1 MVSGGYDNTIKVW
14 RLSDNILLRTI
25 NPFDVGPY
33 EGSLSIAPNGLW
45 MAAIGQD
52 NDGYKLKVFH
62 TSDGSVIASYE
73 LAGRPGHTAFSPDSQ
88 TVVVDSANL
97 NGSPTPVTFY
107 PAAGGTPVPM
117 IWYSGATPNAIGGV
131 GVGYSP
137 DGGSVALW
145 YETVGGT
152 GDLRV
157 YPSAGPWT
165 QYGYVDYG
173 SYGGSQNVWSMSGF
187 IGESNGTGPNIYAVS
202 AECNPK
208 CPSAYSESGSG
219 EWTTFSPDGTH
230 FSVGLSSGP
239 PVSVWAS
246 LVTLTAGVWTHT
258 AQIDLEPSPGGST
271 YPPWPTFSPDS
282 GTLAVGT
289 DTRIGLFQ
297 VSNGAFLNNVTSGS
311 TYVYTTAYSPNG
323 QMAASIA
330 DAVTGQPNLHIW
342 NAQTGAQIA
351 AVEDATVSYLYAYAE
366 TNAVFSPDNT
376 LLAVT
381 GLGVLNVYDTAD
393 GSLNR
398 NLAISATG
406 VAFSPDGTTFA
417 VNGPTSTNSQFSLY
431 SVKDGSLIKSVSYP
445 GGYGPVAYAYD
456 GSFILSTTQF
466 GVDLRDPT
474 SLTVSRSIKPGEEIS
489 AAALS
494 PDSQTVAMA
503 VYSKPT
509 VQVYLYRI
517 ADGSLSGTLTAGAS
531 ALQALAFSPDGHY
544 VAGGGEDS
552 VLYLWRTSDG
562 ILAQSYNQETG
573 YLGADVLNLLSIAYS
588 PDGTQLFYG
597 RSDATSVMIANP
609 LYLPFVESL
618 TVPATVVGGSKV
630 TGTVSLTAAAT
641 SPGIPVSLTS
651 NNTAAKPTA
660 GITVPTGAPSANFTI
675 AAGLVSTPTP
685 AVITATSGG
694 RPVTATITVNPLVV
708 STLSLAP
715 PTVTGGASST
725 GTVTLNG
732 TAPAKGAR
740 VVLSSGNPAVLAPA
754 SVTVT
759 DGNNSATFPISTTPV
774 AADTTVKIQSTYNG
788 VRVTAKLKVL
798 APVLAGIT
806 LDPTTVRGGQ
816 SSTANQ
822 VTLSGPAPAGGT
834 LVTLSS
840 NKPGVAA
847 VPSSVTVPAG
857 ATSANFTVTTQ
868 TVTARTRA
876 NITANSGGVKE
887 SAALIVTP

>member
-1 MVSGGYDNTIKVW
+1 
-14 RLSDNILLRTI
+14 
-25 NPFDVGPY
+25 
-33 EGSLSIAPNGLW
+33 
-45 MAAIGQD
+45 
-52 NDGYKLKVFH
+52 
-62 TSDGSVIASYE
+62 
-73 LAGRPGHTAFSPDSQ
+73 
-88 TVVVDSANL
+88 
-97 NGSPTPVTFY
+97 
-107 PAAGGTPVPM
+107 
-117 IWYSGATPNAIGGV
+117 
-131 GVGYSP
+131 
-137 DGGSVALW
+137 
-145 YETVGGT
+145 
-152 GDLRV
+152 
-157 YPSAGPWT
+157 
-165 QYGYVDYG
+165 
-173 SYGGSQNVWSMSGF
+173 
-187 IGESNGTGPNIYAVS
+187 
-202 AECNPK
+202 
-208 CPSAYSESGSG
+208 
-219 EWTTFSPDGTH
+219 
-230 FSVGLSSGP
+230 
-239 PVSVWAS
+239 
-246 LVTLTAGVWTHT
+246 
-258 AQIDLEPSPGGST
+258 
-271 YPPWPTFSPDS
+271 
-282 GTLAVGT
+282 
-289 DTRIGLFQ
+289 
-297 VSNGAFLNNVTSGS
+297 
-311 TYVYTTAYSPNG
+311 
-323 QMAASIA
+323 
-330 DAVTGQPNLHIW
+330 
-342 NAQTGAQIA
+342 
-351 AVEDATVSYLYAYAE
+351 
-366 TNAVFSPDNT
+366 
-376 LLAVT
+376 
-381 GLGVLNVYDTAD
+381 
-393 GSLNR
+393 
-398 NLAISATG
+398 
-406 VAFSPDGTTFA
+406 
-417 VNGPTSTNSQFSLY
+417 
-431 SVKDGSLIKSVSYP
+431 
-445 GGYGPVAYAYD
+445 
-456 GSFILSTTQF
+456 
-466 GVDLRDPT
+466 
-474 SLTVSRSIKPGEEIS
+474 
-489 AAALS
+489 
-494 PDSQTVAMA
+494 
-503 VYSKPT
+503 
-509 VQVYLYRI
+509 
-517 ADGSLSGTLTAGAS
+517 
-531 ALQALAFSPDGHY
+531 

-887 SAALIVTP
+887 SAALTVTP